1 MLGIERRV
9 LTCDFT
15 LVKFQLVFFL
25 FHTCVYVPI
34 LNVLF
39 SFWTKYLSL
48 EHCAQMVEA
57 CAKKALLF
65 PPFYPETQENP
76 NCTEAV
82 ADCKRKSECS
92 K

>member
-1 MLGIERRV
+1 MLGIETRV
-9 LTCDFT
+9 STRDFT
-15 LVKFQLVFFL
+15 LVNFQLVNFFIAHL
-25 FHTCVYVPI
+25 CSLI

-39 SFWTKYLSL
+39 CFWTNYLCL

-65 PPFYPETQENP
+65 PPFYSETQENP